1 MVKLFSSRQT
11 ILYKGKRYFNATNL
25 YISKFMSGYKKTIYN
40 IAGAALVLAP
50 LCFFMISCGIDKNLR
65 KGEKYLALG
74 EYYDAANEFRQAYQ
88 KTPPKDRDKRGQR
101 AAKMAMCYDRINEAQ
116 RAVAAYR
123 NVVRYNQDDGN
134 THLRLAYNLMKIGSY
149 REAEK
154 EFAIALDSMP
164 DNEMAEKGINAAR
177 NAPLIKEKG
186 SRYKIKKIETFNSRR
201 ADFSPMLFG
210 DQYDKLYFT
219 STRNEA
225 QGSELSG
232 ITGTKPGDIFYSEKD
247 DKGKWSKPQTIES
260 GLNTE
265 YDEGACCLSPD
276 GSTMYLT
283 QCLSDASYPRFAQI
297 VTAQRSDA
305 SWGKTTPLLI
315 TNDTLSA
322 YAHPAVSPDGEWLYF
337 VSDMPGGKGGLDI
350 WRMRLTANGPV
361 GVENLGEPI
370 NTPGDEMFPT
380 FRPNGDFYFSS
391 DGHPGFGG
399 LDIFIATVGEDGKYH
414 LSHPGYPLNSQ
425 GDDFGMTFQGQLNQG
440 FFSSNRGDG
449 RGWDHIYSFYNPE
462 IVQTIRGWIYEQDGY
477 ELTAGEARIVGTD
490 GTNLRLGVR
499 GDGSFEYVVKPG
511 VDYIILAMCDGFLNH
526 KEEIHVDS
534 VKESKVY
541 DLQFPLASISA
552 PVLIDNI
559 FYAFDK
565 ATLLP
570 ESKNALDSLILML
583 NENPNIT
590 IELSAHTDYR
600 GAEDYN
606 KKLSQKRAESVVKYL
621 INHGIAADRLT
632 AVGYGEEK
640 PKSIRR
646 KVAERYPWLKEND
659 VLTEEFILKLKPEQ
673 QETANALNRRTEFKV
688 LRTTYNMFDKDG
700 NLKNPPKKPVDKE
713 VETDDDAFG
722 FDLEMSVK

>member
-1 MVKLFSSRQT
+1 MTRIIKTYHFLMAFLAVALMLHSCAAD
-11 ILYKGKRYFNATNL
+11 NA
-25 YISKFMSGYKKTIYN
+25 M
-40 IAGAALVLAP
+40 
-50 LCFFMISCGIDKNLR
+50 R
-65 KGEKYLALG
+65 KGEKFLAIG
-74 EYYDAANEFRQAYQ
+74 EYHDAAEQFKKAYT
-88 KTPPKDRDKRGQR
+88 KTPTKERQLRGQR
-101 AAKMAMCYDRINEAQ
+101 ALKMAHCYRHISSTQKAISAYRNALRYNVATLDDRLDYARLLLKNGEYKRALTECELLNDSMPNNVLVRNGLLSAKMAPKWKEQ
-116 RAVAAYR
+116 
-123 NVVRYNQDDGN
+123 
-134 THLRLAYNLMKIGSY
+134 GSDY
-149 REAEK
+149 TV
-154 EFAIALDSMP
+154 
-164 DNEMAEKGINAAR
+164 
-177 NAPLIKEKG
+177 
-186 SRYKIKKIETFNSRR
+186 KKMTEFNSRR
-201 ADFSPMLFG
+201 ADYCPVLAG
-210 DQYDKLYFT
+210 DQWDRLYFS
-219 STRNEA
+219 STRNDA
-225 QGSELSG
+225 LGDELSG
-232 ITGTKPGDIFYSEKD
+232 ITGAKPGDIFFSDKD

-315 TNDTLSA
+315 TNDTLSS

-606 KKLSQKRAESVVKYL
+606 KKLSQKRAESVVNYL

-640 PKSIRR
+640 PKTIRR

>member
-1 MVKLFSSRQT
+1 MAFLAVALMLHSCAAD
-11 ILYKGKRYFNATNL
+11 NA
-25 YISKFMSGYKKTIYN
+25 M
-40 IAGAALVLAP
+40 
-50 LCFFMISCGIDKNLR
+50 R
-65 KGEKYLALG
+65 KGEKFLAIG
-74 EYYDAANEFRQAYQ
+74 EYHDAAEQFKKAYT
-88 KTPPKDRDKRGQR
+88 KTPTKERQLRGQR
-101 AAKMAMCYDRINEAQ
+101 ALKMAHCYRHISSTQKAISAYRNALRYNVATLDDRLDYARLLLKNGEYKRALTEFELLNDSMPNNVLVRNGLLSAKMAPKWKEQ
-116 RAVAAYR
+116 
-123 NVVRYNQDDGN
+123 
-134 THLRLAYNLMKIGSY
+134 GSDY
-149 REAEK
+149 TV
-154 EFAIALDSMP
+154 
-164 DNEMAEKGINAAR
+164 
-177 NAPLIKEKG
+177 
-186 SRYKIKKIETFNSRR
+186 KKMTEFNSRR
-201 ADFSPMLFG
+201 ADYCPVLAG
-210 DQYDKLYFT
+210 DQWDRLYFS
-219 STRNEA
+219 STRNDA
-225 QGSELSG
+225 LGDELSG
-232 ITGTKPGDIFYSEKD
+232 ITGAKPGDIFFSDKD

-265 YDEGACCLSPD
+265 YDEGACCLSPE

-315 TNDTLSA
+315 TNDTLSS

-350 WRMRLTANGPV
+350 WRMRLTTNGPV

-600 GAEDYN
+600 GAEAYN

-621 INHGIAADRLT
+621 INHGIAPDRLT
-632 AVGYGEEK
+632 PVGYGEEK
-640 PKSIRR
+640 PKTIRR

-713 VETDDDAFG
+713 VETDDDTFG

>member
-1 MVKLFSSRQT
+1 MTRIIKTYHFLMAFLAVALMLHSCAAD
-11 ILYKGKRYFNATNL
+11 NA
-25 YISKFMSGYKKTIYN
+25 M
-40 IAGAALVLAP
+40 
-50 LCFFMISCGIDKNLR
+50 R
-65 KGEKYLALG
+65 KGEKFLAIG
-74 EYYDAANEFRQAYQ
+74 EYHDAAEQFKKAYT
-88 KTPPKDRDKRGQR
+88 KTPTKERQLRGQR
-101 AAKMAMCYDRINEAQ
+101 ALKMAHCYRHISSTQKAISAYRNALRYNVASLDDRLDYARLLLKNGEYKRALTEFELLKDSMPNNVLVRNGLLSAKMAPKWKEQ
-116 RAVAAYR
+116 
-123 NVVRYNQDDGN
+123 
-134 THLRLAYNLMKIGSY
+134 GSDY
-149 REAEK
+149 TV
-154 EFAIALDSMP
+154 
-164 DNEMAEKGINAAR
+164 
-177 NAPLIKEKG
+177 
-186 SRYKIKKIETFNSRR
+186 KKMTEFNSRR
-201 ADFSPMLFG
+201 ADYCPVLAG
-210 DQYDKLYFT
+210 DQWDRLYFS
-219 STRNEA
+219 STRNDA
-225 QGSELSG
+225 LGDELSG
-232 ITGTKPGDIFYSEKD
+232 ITGAKPGDIFFSDKD

-449 RGWDHIYSFYNPE
+449 RGWDHVYSFYNPE

-600 GAEDYN
+600 GAEAYN
-606 KKLSQKRAESVVKYL
+606 KKLSQKRAESVVNYL

-640 PKSIRR
+640 PKTIRR

-713 VETDDDAFG
+713 VETDDDTFG

>member
-1 MVKLFSSRQT
+1 MTRIIKTYHFLMAFLAVALMLHSCAAD
-11 ILYKGKRYFNATNL
+11 NA
-25 YISKFMSGYKKTIYN
+25 M
-40 IAGAALVLAP
+40 
-50 LCFFMISCGIDKNLR
+50 R
-65 KGEKYLALG
+65 KGEKFLAIG
-74 EYYDAANEFRQAYQ
+74 EYHDAAEQFKKAYT
-88 KTPPKDRDKRGQR
+88 KTPTKERQLRGQR
-101 AAKMAMCYDRINEAQ
+101 ALKMAHCYRHISSTQKAISAYRNALRYNVATLDDRLDYARLLLKNGEYKRALTEFELLNDSMPNNVLVRNGLLSAKMAPKWKEQ
-116 RAVAAYR
+116 
-123 NVVRYNQDDGN
+123 
-134 THLRLAYNLMKIGSY
+134 GSDY
-149 REAEK
+149 TV
-154 EFAIALDSMP
+154 
-164 DNEMAEKGINAAR
+164 
-177 NAPLIKEKG
+177 
-186 SRYKIKKIETFNSRR
+186 KKMTEFNSRR
-201 ADFSPMLFG
+201 ADYCPVLAG
-210 DQYDKLYFT
+210 DQWDRLYFS
-219 STRNEA
+219 STRNDA
-225 QGSELSG
+225 LGDELSG
-232 ITGTKPGDIFYSEKD
+232 ITGAKPGDIFFSDKD

-315 TNDTLSA
+315 TNDTLSS

-600 GAEDYN
+600 GAEAYN

-640 PKSIRR
+640 PKTIRR

-713 VETDDDAFG
+713 VETDDDTFG

>member
-1 MVKLFSSRQT
+1 MTRIIKTYHFLMAFLAVALMLHSCAAD
-11 ILYKGKRYFNATNL
+11 NA
-25 YISKFMSGYKKTIYN
+25 M
-40 IAGAALVLAP
+40 
-50 LCFFMISCGIDKNLR
+50 R
-65 KGEKYLALG
+65 KGEKFLAIG
-74 EYYDAANEFRQAYQ
+74 EYHDAAEQFKKAYT
-88 KTPPKDRDKRGQR
+88 KTPTKERQLRGQR
-101 AAKMAMCYDRINEAQ
+101 ALKMAHCYRHISSTQKAISAYRNALRYNVATLDDRLDYARLLLKNGEYKRALTEFELLNDSMSNNVLVRNGLLSAKMAPKWKEQ
-116 RAVAAYR
+116 
-123 NVVRYNQDDGN
+123 
-134 THLRLAYNLMKIGSY
+134 GSDY
-149 REAEK
+149 TV
-154 EFAIALDSMP
+154 
-164 DNEMAEKGINAAR
+164 
-177 NAPLIKEKG
+177 
-186 SRYKIKKIETFNSRR
+186 KKMTEFNSRR
-201 ADFSPMLFG
+201 ADYCPVLAG
-210 DQYDKLYFT
+210 DQWDRLYFS
-219 STRNEA
+219 STRNDA
-225 QGSELSG
+225 LGDELSG
-232 ITGTKPGDIFYSEKD
+232 ITGAKPGDIFFSDKD

-315 TNDTLSA
+315 TNDTLSS

-350 WRMRLTANGPV
+350 WRMRLTTNGPV

-606 KKLSQKRAESVVKYL
+606 KKLSQKRAESVVNYL

-640 PKSIRR
+640 PKTIRR

-713 VETDDDAFG
+713 VETDDDTFG

>member
-1 MVKLFSSRQT
+1 MTRIIKTYYLLMAFLAVALMLHSCAT
-11 ILYKGKRYFNATNL
+11 DNA
-25 YISKFMSGYKKTIYN
+25 M
-40 IAGAALVLAP
+40 
-50 LCFFMISCGIDKNLR
+50 R
-65 KGEKYLALG
+65 KGEKFLAIG
-74 EYYDAANEFRQAYQ
+74 EYHDAAEQFKKAYT
-88 KTPPKDRDKRGQR
+88 KTPAKERQLRGQR
-101 AAKMAMCYDRINEAQ
+101 ALKMAHCYRHISSTQKAIS
-116 RAVAAYR
+116 AYR
-123 NVVRYNQDDGN
+123 NALRYNVATLDD
-134 THLRLAYNLMKIGSY
+134 RLDYARLLLKNGEYKRAL
-149 REAEK
+149 AEF
-154 EFAIALDSMP
+154 ELLNDSMP
-164 DNEMAEKGINAAR
+164 NDILVKKG
-177 NAPLIKEKG
+177 LISAKMSPKWKEQG
-186 SRYKIKKIETFNSRR
+186 SDYTVKKMTEFNSRR
-201 ADFSPMLFG
+201 ADYCPVLAG
-210 DQYDKLYFT
+210 DQWDRLYFS
-219 STRNEA
+219 STRNDALGE
-225 QGSELSG
+225 ELSG
-232 ITGTKPGDIFYSEKD
+232 ITGAKPGDIFFSDKD

-283 QCLSDASYPRFAQI
+283 QCTADPSYPRYAQI

-305 SWGKTTPLLI
+305 SWGKTTPLII
-315 TNDTLSA
+315 TNDTLSS
-322 YAHPAVSPDGEWLYF
+322 YAHPAISPDGEWLYF

-490 GTNLRLGVR
+490 GTNMRLGVR

-511 VDYIILAMCDGFLNH
+511 VDYIILGMCNGFLNH

-570 ESKNALDSLILML
+570 ESKNALDSLVMML

-590 IELSAHTDYR
+590 IELAAHTDYR
-600 GAEDYN
+600 GAEAYN
-606 KKLSQKRAESVVKYL
+606 KTLSQKRAESVVKYL

-640 PKSIRR
+640 PKTIRK

>member
-1 MVKLFSSRQT
+1 MAFLAVALMLHSCAAD
-11 ILYKGKRYFNATNL
+11 NA
-25 YISKFMSGYKKTIYN
+25 M
-40 IAGAALVLAP
+40 
-50 LCFFMISCGIDKNLR
+50 R
-65 KGEKYLALG
+65 KGEKFLAIG
-74 EYYDAANEFRQAYQ
+74 EYHDAAEQFKKAYT
-88 KTPPKDRDKRGQR
+88 KTPTKERQLRGQR
-101 AAKMAMCYDRINEAQ
+101 ALKMAHCYRHISSTQKAISAYRNALRYNVASLDDRLDYARLLLKNGEYKRALTEFELLKDSMPNNVLVRNGLLSAKMAPKWKEQ
-116 RAVAAYR
+116 
-123 NVVRYNQDDGN
+123 
-134 THLRLAYNLMKIGSY
+134 GSDY
-149 REAEK
+149 TV
-154 EFAIALDSMP
+154 
-164 DNEMAEKGINAAR
+164 
-177 NAPLIKEKG
+177 
-186 SRYKIKKIETFNSRR
+186 KKMTEFNSRR
-201 ADFSPMLFG
+201 ADYCPVLAG
-210 DQYDKLYFT
+210 DQWDRLYFS
-219 STRNEA
+219 STRNDA
-225 QGSELSG
+225 LGDELSG
-232 ITGTKPGDIFYSEKD
+232 ITGAKPGDIFFSDKD

-570 ESKNALDSLILML
+570 ESKNALDSLIMML

-600 GAEDYN
+600 GAEAYN

-640 PKSIRR
+640 PKTIRR

-713 VETDDDAFG
+713 VETDDDTFG

>member
-1 MVKLFSSRQT
+1 MTRIIKTYHLLMAFLAVALMLHSCAAD
-11 ILYKGKRYFNATNL
+11 NA
-25 YISKFMSGYKKTIYN
+25 M
-40 IAGAALVLAP
+40 
-50 LCFFMISCGIDKNLR
+50 R
-65 KGEKYLALG
+65 KGEKFLAIG
-74 EYYDAANEFRQAYQ
+74 EYHDAAEQFKKAYT
-88 KTPPKDRDKRGQR
+88 KTPTKERQLRGQR
-101 AAKMAMCYDRINEAQ
+101 ALKMAHCYRHISSTQKAISAYRNALRYNVATLDDRLDYARLLLKNGEYKRALTEFELLNDSMPNNVLVRNGLLSAKMAPKWKEQ
-116 RAVAAYR
+116 
-123 NVVRYNQDDGN
+123 
-134 THLRLAYNLMKIGSY
+134 GSDY
-149 REAEK
+149 TV
-154 EFAIALDSMP
+154 
-164 DNEMAEKGINAAR
+164 
-177 NAPLIKEKG
+177 
-186 SRYKIKKIETFNSRR
+186 KKMTEFNSRR
-201 ADFSPMLFG
+201 ADYCPVLAG
-210 DQYDKLYFT
+210 DQWDRLYFS
-219 STRNEA
+219 STRNDA
-225 QGSELSG
+225 LGDELSG
-232 ITGTKPGDIFYSEKD
+232 ITGAKPGDIFFSDKD

-315 TNDTLSA
+315 TNDTLSS
-322 YAHPAVSPDGEWLYF
+322 YAHPAISPDGEWLYF

-350 WRMRLTANGPV
+350 WRMRLTTNGPV

-425 GDDFGMTFQGQLNQG
+425 GDDFGMTLQGQLNQG

-600 GAEDYN
+600 GAEAYN
-606 KKLSQKRAESVVKYL
+606 KKLSQKRAESVVNYL

-640 PKSIRR
+640 PKTIRR

-713 VETDDDAFG
+713 VETDDDTFG

>member
-1 MVKLFSSRQT
+1 MAFLAVALMLHSCAAD
-11 ILYKGKRYFNATNL
+11 NA
-25 YISKFMSGYKKTIYN
+25 M
-40 IAGAALVLAP
+40 
-50 LCFFMISCGIDKNLR
+50 R
-65 KGEKYLALG
+65 KGEKFLAIG
-74 EYYDAANEFRQAYQ
+74 EYHDAAEQFKKAYT
-88 KTPPKDRDKRGQR
+88 KTPTKERQLRGQR
-101 AAKMAMCYDRINEAQ
+101 ALKMAHCYRHISSTQKAISAYRNALRYNVATLDDRLDYARLLLKNGEYKRALTEFELLKDSMPNNVLVRNGLLSAKMAPKWKEQ
-116 RAVAAYR
+116 
-123 NVVRYNQDDGN
+123 
-134 THLRLAYNLMKIGSY
+134 GSDY
-149 REAEK
+149 TV
-154 EFAIALDSMP
+154 
-164 DNEMAEKGINAAR
+164 
-177 NAPLIKEKG
+177 
-186 SRYKIKKIETFNSRR
+186 KKMTEFNSRR
-201 ADFSPMLFG
+201 ADYCPVLAG
-210 DQYDKLYFT
+210 DQWDRLYFS
-219 STRNEA
+219 STRNDA
-225 QGSELSG
+225 LGDELSG
-232 ITGTKPGDIFYSEKD
+232 ITGAKPGDIFFSDKD

-350 WRMRLTANGPV
+350 WRMRLTTNGPV

-600 GAEDYN
+600 GAEAYN

-640 PKSIRR
+640 PKTIRR

-713 VETDDDAFG
+713 VETDDDTFG

>member
-1 MVKLFSSRQT
+1 MAFLAVALMLHSCAAD
-11 ILYKGKRYFNATNL
+11 NA
-25 YISKFMSGYKKTIYN
+25 M
-40 IAGAALVLAP
+40 
-50 LCFFMISCGIDKNLR
+50 R
-65 KGEKYLALG
+65 KGEKFLAIG
-74 EYYDAANEFRQAYQ
+74 EYHDAAEQFKKAYT
-88 KTPPKDRDKRGQR
+88 KTPTKERQLRGQR
-101 AAKMAMCYDRINEAQ
+101 ALKMAHCYRHISSTQKAISAYRNALRYNVATLDDRLDYARLLLKNGEYKRALTEFELLNDSMPNNVLVRNGLLSAKMAPKWKEQ
-116 RAVAAYR
+116 
-123 NVVRYNQDDGN
+123 
-134 THLRLAYNLMKIGSY
+134 GSDY
-149 REAEK
+149 TV
-154 EFAIALDSMP
+154 
-164 DNEMAEKGINAAR
+164 
-177 NAPLIKEKG
+177 
-186 SRYKIKKIETFNSRR
+186 KKMTEFNSRR
-201 ADFSPMLFG
+201 ADYCPVLAG
-210 DQYDKLYFT
+210 DQWDRLYFS
-219 STRNEA
+219 STRNDA
-225 QGSELSG
+225 LGDELSG
-232 ITGTKPGDIFYSEKD
+232 ITGAKPGDIFFSDKD

-315 TNDTLSA
+315 TNDTLSS

-600 GAEDYN
+600 GAEAYN
-606 KKLSQKRAESVVKYL
+606 KKLSQKRAESVVNYL
-621 INHGIAADRLT
+621 INHGIATDRLT

-640 PKSIRR
+640 PKTIRR

-713 VETDDDAFG
+713 VETDDDTFG

>member
-1 MVKLFSSRQT
+1 MAFLAVALMLHSCAAD
-11 ILYKGKRYFNATNL
+11 NA
-25 YISKFMSGYKKTIYN
+25 M
-40 IAGAALVLAP
+40 
-50 LCFFMISCGIDKNLR
+50 R
-65 KGEKYLALG
+65 KGEKFLAIG
-74 EYYDAANEFRQAYQ
+74 EYHDAAEQFKKAYT
-88 KTPPKDRDKRGQR
+88 KTPTKERQLRGQR
-101 AAKMAMCYDRINEAQ
+101 ALKMAHCYRHISSTQKAISAYRNALRYNVATLDDRLDYARLLLKNGEYKRALTEFELLNDSMPNNVLVRNGLLSAKMAPKWKEQ
-116 RAVAAYR
+116 
-123 NVVRYNQDDGN
+123 
-134 THLRLAYNLMKIGSY
+134 GSDY
-149 REAEK
+149 TV
-154 EFAIALDSMP
+154 
-164 DNEMAEKGINAAR
+164 
-177 NAPLIKEKG
+177 
-186 SRYKIKKIETFNSRR
+186 KKMTEFNSRR
-201 ADFSPMLFG
+201 ADYCPVLAG
-210 DQYDKLYFT
+210 DQWDRLYFS
-219 STRNEA
+219 STRNDA
-225 QGSELSG
+225 LGDELSG
-232 ITGTKPGDIFYSEKD
+232 ITGAKPGDIFFSDKD

-449 RGWDHIYSFYNPE
+449 RGWDHVYSFYNPE

-600 GAEDYN
+600 GAEAYN

-640 PKSIRR
+640 PKTIRR

-713 VETDDDAFG
+713 VETDDDTFG

>member
-1 MVKLFSSRQT
+1 MAFLAVALMLHSCAAD
-11 ILYKGKRYFNATNL
+11 NA
-25 YISKFMSGYKKTIYN
+25 M
-40 IAGAALVLAP
+40 
-50 LCFFMISCGIDKNLR
+50 R
-65 KGEKYLALG
+65 KGEKFLAIG
-74 EYYDAANEFRQAYQ
+74 EYHDAAEQFKKAYT
-88 KTPPKDRDKRGQR
+88 KTPTKERQLRGQR
-101 AAKMAMCYDRINEAQ
+101 ALKMAHCYRHISSTQKAISAYRNALRYNVATLDDRLDYARLLLKNGEYKRALTEFELLNDSMPNNVLVRNGLLSAKMAPKWKEQ
-116 RAVAAYR
+116 
-123 NVVRYNQDDGN
+123 
-134 THLRLAYNLMKIGSY
+134 GSDY
-149 REAEK
+149 TV
-154 EFAIALDSMP
+154 
-164 DNEMAEKGINAAR
+164 
-177 NAPLIKEKG
+177 
-186 SRYKIKKIETFNSRR
+186 KKMTEFNSRR
-201 ADFSPMLFG
+201 ADYCPVLAG
-210 DQYDKLYFT
+210 DQWDRLYFS
-219 STRNEA
+219 STRNDA
-225 QGSELSG
+225 LGDELSG
-232 ITGTKPGDIFYSEKD
+232 ITGAKPGDIFFSDKD

-315 TNDTLSA
+315 TNDTLSS

-600 GAEDYN
+600 GAEAYN

-640 PKSIRR
+640 PKTIRR

-713 VETDDDAFG
+713 VETDDDTFG

>member
-1 MVKLFSSRQT
+1 MTRIIKTYHLLMAFLAVALMLHSCAAD
-11 ILYKGKRYFNATNL
+11 NA
-25 YISKFMSGYKKTIYN
+25 M
-40 IAGAALVLAP
+40 
-50 LCFFMISCGIDKNLR
+50 R
-65 KGEKYLALG
+65 KGEKFLAIG
-74 EYYDAANEFRQAYQ
+74 EYHDAAEQFKKAYT
-88 KTPPKDRDKRGQR
+88 KTPTKERQLRGQR
-101 AAKMAMCYDRINEAQ
+101 ALKMAHCYRHISSTQKAISAYRNALRYNVATLDDRLDYARLLLKNGEYKRALAEFELLNDSMPNNVLVRNGLLSAKMAPKWKEQ
-116 RAVAAYR
+116 
-123 NVVRYNQDDGN
+123 
-134 THLRLAYNLMKIGSY
+134 GSDY
-149 REAEK
+149 TV
-154 EFAIALDSMP
+154 
-164 DNEMAEKGINAAR
+164 
-177 NAPLIKEKG
+177 
-186 SRYKIKKIETFNSRR
+186 KKMTEFNSRR
-201 ADFSPMLFG
+201 ADYCPVLAG
-210 DQYDKLYFT
+210 DQWDRLYFS
-219 STRNEA
+219 STRNDALGDEF
-225 QGSELSG
+225 SG
-232 ITGTKPGDIFYSEKD
+232 ITGAKPGDIFFSDKD

-315 TNDTLSA
+315 TNDTLSS

-414 LSHPGYPLNSQ
+414 LTHPGYPLNSQ

-511 VDYIILAMCDGFLNH
+511 VDYIILGMCNGFLNH

-541 DLQFPLASISA
+541 DLQFPLASISV

-600 GAEDYN
+600 GAEAYN
-606 KKLSQKRAESVVKYL
+606 KKLSQKRAESVVMYL
-621 INHGIAADRLT
+621 INHGIAPDRLT
-632 AVGYGEEK
+632 PVGYGEEK
-640 PKSIRR
+640 PKTIRR

-713 VETDDDAFG
+713 VETDDDVFG
-722 FDLEMSVK
+722 FDLEMF

>member
-1 MVKLFSSRQT
+1 MAFLAVALMLHSCAAD
-11 ILYKGKRYFNATNL
+11 NA
-25 YISKFMSGYKKTIYN
+25 M
-40 IAGAALVLAP
+40 
-50 LCFFMISCGIDKNLR
+50 R
-65 KGEKYLALG
+65 KGEKFLAIG
-74 EYYDAANEFRQAYQ
+74 EYHDAAEQFKKAYT
-88 KTPPKDRDKRGQR
+88 KTPTKERQLRGQR
-101 AAKMAMCYDRINEAQ
+101 ALKMAHCYRHISSTQKAISAYRNALRYNVATLDDRLDYARLLLKNGEYKRALTEFELLNDSMPNNVLVRNGLLSAKMAPKWKEQ
-116 RAVAAYR
+116 
-123 NVVRYNQDDGN
+123 
-134 THLRLAYNLMKIGSY
+134 GSDY
-149 REAEK
+149 TV
-154 EFAIALDSMP
+154 
-164 DNEMAEKGINAAR
+164 
-177 NAPLIKEKG
+177 
-186 SRYKIKKIETFNSRR
+186 KKMTEFNSRR
-201 ADFSPMLFG
+201 ADYCPVLAG
-210 DQYDKLYFT
+210 DQWDRLYFS
-219 STRNEA
+219 STRNDA
-225 QGSELSG
+225 LGDELSG
-232 ITGTKPGDIFYSEKD
+232 ITGAKPGDIFFSDKD

-305 SWGKTTPLLI
+305 SWGKTTPLII

-350 WRMRLTANGPV
+350 WRMRLTTNGPV

-600 GAEDYN
+600 GAEAYN

-640 PKSIRR
+640 PKTIRR

-713 VETDDDAFG
+713 VETDDDTFG

>member
-1 MVKLFSSRQT
+1 MAFLAVALMLHSCAAD
-11 ILYKGKRYFNATNL
+11 NA
-25 YISKFMSGYKKTIYN
+25 M
-40 IAGAALVLAP
+40 
-50 LCFFMISCGIDKNLR
+50 R
-65 KGEKYLALG
+65 KGEKFLAIG
-74 EYYDAANEFRQAYQ
+74 EYHDAAEQFKKAYT
-88 KTPPKDRDKRGQR
+88 KTPTKERQLRGQR
-101 AAKMAMCYDRINEAQ
+101 ALKMAHCYRHISSTQKAISAYRNALRYNVATLDDRLDYARLLLKNGEYKRALTEFELLNDSMPNNVLVRNGLLSAKMAPKWKEQ
-116 RAVAAYR
+116 
-123 NVVRYNQDDGN
+123 
-134 THLRLAYNLMKIGSY
+134 GSDY
-149 REAEK
+149 TV
-154 EFAIALDSMP
+154 
-164 DNEMAEKGINAAR
+164 
-177 NAPLIKEKG
+177 
-186 SRYKIKKIETFNSRR
+186 KKMTEFNSRR
-201 ADFSPMLFG
+201 ADFCPVLAG
-210 DQYDKLYFT
+210 DQWDRLYFS
-219 STRNEA
+219 STRNDA
-225 QGSELSG
+225 LGDELSG
-232 ITGTKPGDIFYSEKD
+232 ITGAKPGDIFFSDKD

-315 TNDTLSA
+315 TNDTLSS

-600 GAEDYN
+600 GAEAYN

-640 PKSIRR
+640 PKTIRR

>member
-1 MVKLFSSRQT
+1 MAFLAVALMLHSCAAD
-11 ILYKGKRYFNATNL
+11 NA
-25 YISKFMSGYKKTIYN
+25 M
-40 IAGAALVLAP
+40 
-50 LCFFMISCGIDKNLR
+50 R
-65 KGEKYLALG
+65 KGEKFLAIG
-74 EYYDAANEFRQAYQ
+74 EYHDAAEQFKKAYT
-88 KTPPKDRDKRGQR
+88 KTPTKERQLRGQR
-101 AAKMAMCYDRINEAQ
+101 ALKMAHCYRHISSTQKAISAYRNALRYNVASLDDRLDYARLLLKNGEYKRALTEFELLNDSMPNNVLVRNGLLSAKMAPKWKEQ
-116 RAVAAYR
+116 
-123 NVVRYNQDDGN
+123 
-134 THLRLAYNLMKIGSY
+134 GSDY
-149 REAEK
+149 TV
-154 EFAIALDSMP
+154 
-164 DNEMAEKGINAAR
+164 
-177 NAPLIKEKG
+177 
-186 SRYKIKKIETFNSRR
+186 KKMTEFNSRR
-201 ADFSPMLFG
+201 ADYCPVLAG
-210 DQYDKLYFT
+210 DQWDRLYFS
-219 STRNEA
+219 STRNDA
-225 QGSELSG
+225 LGDELSG
-232 ITGTKPGDIFYSEKD
+232 ITGAKPGDIFFSDKD

-315 TNDTLSA
+315 TNDTLSS

-600 GAEDYN
+600 GAEAYN

-640 PKSIRR
+640 PKTIRR

-713 VETDDDAFG
+713 VETDDDTFG

>member
-1 MVKLFSSRQT
+1 MTRRNNTYYLLTALLAVAMMLHSCAAD
-11 ILYKGKRYFNATNL
+11 NA
-25 YISKFMSGYKKTIYN
+25 M
-40 IAGAALVLAP
+40 
-50 LCFFMISCGIDKNLR
+50 R
-65 KGEKYLALG
+65 KGEKFLSIG
-74 EYYDAANEFRQAYQ
+74 EYHDAAEQFKKAYS
-88 KTPPKDRDKRGQR
+88 KTPAKERQLRGQR
-101 AAKMAMCYDRINEAQ
+101 ALKMAHCYRHISSTQKAIS
-116 RAVAAYR
+116 AFR
-123 NVVRYNQDDGN
+123 NAIRYNVATSDD
-134 THLRLAYNLMKIGSY
+134 RLAYARLLLKNGEYKRAL
-149 REAEK
+149 AEF
-154 EFAIALDSMP
+154 EVLNDSMP
-164 DNEMAEKGINAAR
+164 NNVLVKNGLTSARMAPEW
-177 NAPLIKEKG
+177 KEQG
-186 SRYKIKKIETFNSRR
+186 SDYTVKKMTEFNSRR
-201 ADFSPMLFG
+201 ADYCPVLAG
-210 DQYDKLYFT
+210 DQWDRLYFS
-219 STRNEA
+219 STRNDA
-225 QGSELSG
+225 LGDELSG
-232 ITGTKPGDIFYSEKD
+232 ITGAKPGDIFFSDKD

-265 YDEGACCLSPD
+265 YDEGACCLSVD

-283 QCLSDASYPRFAQI
+283 QCLSDPSYPRFAQI

-315 TNDTLSA
+315 TNDTLST
-322 YAHPAVSPDGEWLYF
+322 YAHPAISPDGEWLYF

-350 WRMRLTANGPV
+350 WRIRLTANGPV
-361 GVENLGEPI
+361 GVENLGDPI
-370 NTPGDEMFPT
+370 NTPGDEMFPS

-399 LDIFIATVGEDGKYH
+399 LDIFIATVGEDGRYH

-449 RGWDHIYSFYNPE
+449 RGWDHIFSFYNPE

-477 ELTAGEARIVGTD
+477 ELTSGEARIVGSD
-490 GTNLRLGVR
+490 GTNMRLGVR

-511 VDYIILAMCDGFLNH
+511 VDYIILGMCGGFLNH

-570 ESKNALDSLILML
+570 ESKNALDSLVLML

-600 GAEDYN
+600 GAEAYN
-606 KKLSQKRAESVVKYL
+606 KTLSQKRAESVVRYL
-621 INHGIAADRLT
+621 IDHGIAADRLT

-640 PKSIRR
+640 PKTIRR

-659 VLTEEFILKLKPEQ
+659 VLTEEFILKLKPDQ

-713 VETDDDAFG
+713 VETDDDPFG
-722 FDLEMSVK
+722 FDIEMF

>member
-1 MVKLFSSRQT
+1 MTRIIKTYYLLMAFLAVALMLHSCAAD
-11 ILYKGKRYFNATNL
+11 NA
-25 YISKFMSGYKKTIYN
+25 M
-40 IAGAALVLAP
+40 
-50 LCFFMISCGIDKNLR
+50 R
-65 KGEKYLALG
+65 KGEKFLAIG
-74 EYYDAANEFRQAYQ
+74 EYHDAAEQFKKAYT
-88 KTPPKDRDKRGQR
+88 KTPTKERQLRGQR
-101 AAKMAMCYDRINEAQ
+101 ALKMAHCYRHISSTQKAISAYRNALRYNVATLDDRLDYARLLLKNGEYKRALTEFELLNDSMPNNVLVRNGLLSAKMAPKWKEQGSDYTVKKMTEF
-116 RAVAAYR
+116 
-123 NVVRYNQDDGN
+123 N
-134 THLRLAYNLMKIGSY
+134 T
-149 REAEK
+149 
-154 EFAIALDSMP
+154 
-164 DNEMAEKGINAAR
+164 
-177 NAPLIKEKG
+177 
-186 SRYKIKKIETFNSRR
+186 RR
-201 ADFSPMLFG
+201 ADYCPVLAG
-210 DQYDKLYFT
+210 DQWDRLYFS
-219 STRNEA
+219 STRNDA
-225 QGSELSG
+225 LGDELSG
-232 ITGTKPGDIFYSEKD
+232 ITGAKPGDIFFSDKD

-600 GAEDYN
+600 GAEAYN

-640 PKSIRR
+640 PKTIRR

-713 VETDDDAFG
+713 VETDDDTFG

>member
-1 MVKLFSSRQT
+1 MTRIIKTYYLLMAFLAVVLMLHSCAAD
-11 ILYKGKRYFNATNL
+11 NA
-25 YISKFMSGYKKTIYN
+25 M
-40 IAGAALVLAP
+40 
-50 LCFFMISCGIDKNLR
+50 R
-65 KGEKYLALG
+65 KGEKFLAIG
-74 EYYDAANEFRQAYQ
+74 EYHDAAEQFKKAYT
-88 KTPPKDRDKRGQR
+88 KTPTKERQLRGQR
-101 AAKMAMCYDRINEAQ
+101 ALKMAHCYRHISSTQKAISAYRNALRYNVATLDDRLNYARLLLKNGEYKRALAEFELLNDSMPNNVLVRNGLLSAKMAPKWKEQ
-116 RAVAAYR
+116 
-123 NVVRYNQDDGN
+123 
-134 THLRLAYNLMKIGSY
+134 GSDY
-149 REAEK
+149 TV
-154 EFAIALDSMP
+154 
-164 DNEMAEKGINAAR
+164 
-177 NAPLIKEKG
+177 
-186 SRYKIKKIETFNSRR
+186 KKMTEFNSRR
-201 ADFSPMLFG
+201 ADYCPVLAG
-210 DQYDKLYFT
+210 DQWDRLYFS
-219 STRNEA
+219 STRNDA
-225 QGSELSG
+225 LGDELSG
-232 ITGTKPGDIFYSEKD
+232 ITGAKPGDIFFSDKD

-449 RGWDHIYSFYNPE
+449 RGWDHVYSFYNPE

-640 PKSIRR
+640 PKTIRR

-713 VETDDDAFG
+713 VETDDDTFG

>member
-1 MVKLFSSRQT
+1 MTRIIKTYNFLMAFLAVVLMLHSCAAD
-11 ILYKGKRYFNATNL
+11 NA
-25 YISKFMSGYKKTIYN
+25 M
-40 IAGAALVLAP
+40 
-50 LCFFMISCGIDKNLR
+50 R
-65 KGEKYLALG
+65 KGEKFLAIG
-74 EYYDAANEFRQAYQ
+74 EYHDAAEQFKKAYT
-88 KTPPKDRDKRGQR
+88 KTPTKERQLRGQR
-101 AAKMAMCYDRINEAQ
+101 ALKMAHCYRHISSTQKAISAYRNALRYNVATLDDRLDYARLLLKNGEYKRALTEFELLNDSMPNNVLVRNGLLSAKMAPKWKEQ
-116 RAVAAYR
+116 
-123 NVVRYNQDDGN
+123 
-134 THLRLAYNLMKIGSY
+134 GSDY
-149 REAEK
+149 TV
-154 EFAIALDSMP
+154 
-164 DNEMAEKGINAAR
+164 
-177 NAPLIKEKG
+177 
-186 SRYKIKKIETFNSRR
+186 KKMTEFNSRR
-201 ADFSPMLFG
+201 ADYCPVLAG
-210 DQYDKLYFT
+210 DQWDRLYFS
-219 STRNEA
+219 STRNDA
-225 QGSELSG
+225 LGDELSG
-232 ITGTKPGDIFYSEKD
+232 ITGAKPGDIFFSDKD

-315 TNDTLSA
+315 TNDTLSS

-499 GDGSFEYVVKPG
+499 GDGSFDYVVKPG

-640 PKSIRR
+640 PKTIRR

-700 NLKNPPKKPVDKE
+700 NLKNPPKKPVDQE
-713 VETDDDAFG
+713 VETDDDTFG

>member
-1 MVKLFSSRQT
+1 MTRIIKTYYLLMAFLAVALMLHSCAAD
-11 ILYKGKRYFNATNL
+11 NA
-25 YISKFMSGYKKTIYN
+25 M
-40 IAGAALVLAP
+40 
-50 LCFFMISCGIDKNLR
+50 R
-65 KGEKYLALG
+65 KGEKFLAIG
-74 EYYDAANEFRQAYQ
+74 EYHDAAEQFKKAYT
-88 KTPPKDRDKRGQR
+88 KTPAKERQLRGQR
-101 AAKMAMCYDRINEAQ
+101 ALKMAHCYRHISSTQKAIS
-116 RAVAAYR
+116 AYR
-123 NVVRYNQDDGN
+123 NALRYNVATLDDC
-134 THLRLAYNLMKIGSY
+134 LDYARLLLKNGEYKRAL
-149 REAEK
+149 AEL
-154 EFAIALDSMP
+154 ELLNDSMP
-164 DNEMAEKGINAAR
+164 NNILVKNG
-177 NAPLIKEKG
+177 LISAKMSPKWKEQG
-186 SRYKIKKIETFNSRR
+186 SDYTVKKMTEFNSRR
-201 ADFSPMLFG
+201 ADYCPVLAG
-210 DQYDKLYFT
+210 DQWDRLYFS
-219 STRNEA
+219 STRNDA
-225 QGSELSG
+225 LGDELSG
-232 ITGTKPGDIFYSEKD
+232 ITGAKPGDIFFSDKD

-283 QCLSDASYPRFAQI
+283 QCTADPSYPRYAQI

-305 SWGKTTPLLI
+305 SWGKTTPLVI
-315 TNDTLSA
+315 TNDTLSS
-322 YAHPAVSPDGEWLYF
+322 YAHPAISPDGEWLYF

-350 WRMRLTANGPV
+350 WRIRLTANGPV

-490 GTNLRLGVR
+490 GTNMRLGVR

-511 VDYIILAMCDGFLNH
+511 VDYIILGMCNGFLNH

-600 GAEDYN
+600 GAEAYN
-606 KKLSQKRAESVVKYL
+606 KTLSQKRAESVVKYL
-621 INHGIAADRLT
+621 INHGIAPDRLT
-632 AVGYGEEK
+632 PVGYGEEK
-640 PKSIRR
+640 PKTIRK

-659 VLTEEFILKLKPEQ
+659 VLTEEFILKLRPEQ

-700 NLKNPPKKPVDKE
+700 NLKNPPKKPVE
-713 VETDDDAFG
+713 NEEETDDDAFS
-722 FDLEMSVK
+722 FDLE

>member
-1 MVKLFSSRQT
+1 MAFLAVALMLHSCAAD
-11 ILYKGKRYFNATNL
+11 NA
-25 YISKFMSGYKKTIYN
+25 M
-40 IAGAALVLAP
+40 
-50 LCFFMISCGIDKNLR
+50 R
-65 KGEKYLALG
+65 KGEKFLAIG
-74 EYYDAANEFRQAYQ
+74 EYHDAAEQFKKAYT
-88 KTPPKDRDKRGQR
+88 KTPTKERQLRGQR
-101 AAKMAMCYDRINEAQ
+101 ALKMAHCYRHISSTQKAISAYRNALRYNVATLDDRLDYARLLLKNGEYKRALTEFELLNDSMPNNVLVRNGLLSAKMAPKWKEQ
-116 RAVAAYR
+116 
-123 NVVRYNQDDGN
+123 
-134 THLRLAYNLMKIGSY
+134 GSDY
-149 REAEK
+149 TV
-154 EFAIALDSMP
+154 
-164 DNEMAEKGINAAR
+164 
-177 NAPLIKEKG
+177 
-186 SRYKIKKIETFNSRR
+186 KKMTEFNSRR
-201 ADFSPMLFG
+201 ADYCPVLAG
-210 DQYDKLYFT
+210 DQWDRLYFS
-219 STRNEA
+219 STRNDA
-225 QGSELSG
+225 LGDELSG
-232 ITGTKPGDIFYSEKD
+232 ITGAKPGDIFFSDKD

-315 TNDTLSA
+315 TNDTLSS

-477 ELTAGEARIVGTD
+477 ELTAGEARLVGTD

-640 PKSIRR
+640 PKTIRR

-713 VETDDDAFG
+713 VETDDDTFG

>member
-1 MVKLFSSRQT
+1 MTRIIKTYYFLMVFLAVALMLHSCAAD
-11 ILYKGKRYFNATNL
+11 NA
-25 YISKFMSGYKKTIYN
+25 M
-40 IAGAALVLAP
+40 
-50 LCFFMISCGIDKNLR
+50 R
-65 KGEKYLALG
+65 KGEKFLAIG
-74 EYYDAANEFRQAYQ
+74 EYHDAAEQFKKAYT
-88 KTPPKDRDKRGQR
+88 KTPTKERQLRGQR
-101 AAKMAMCYDRINEAQ
+101 ALKMAHCYRHISSTQKAISAYRNALRYNVATLDDRLDYARLLLKNGEYKRALTEFELLNDSMPNNVLVRNGLLSAKMAPKWKEQ
-116 RAVAAYR
+116 
-123 NVVRYNQDDGN
+123 
-134 THLRLAYNLMKIGSY
+134 GSDY
-149 REAEK
+149 TV
-154 EFAIALDSMP
+154 
-164 DNEMAEKGINAAR
+164 
-177 NAPLIKEKG
+177 
-186 SRYKIKKIETFNSRR
+186 KKMTEFNSRR
-201 ADFSPMLFG
+201 ADYCPVLAG
-210 DQYDKLYFT
+210 DQWDRLYFS
-219 STRNEA
+219 STRNDA
-225 QGSELSG
+225 LGDELSG
-232 ITGTKPGDIFYSEKD
+232 ITGAKPGDIFFSDKD

-305 SWGKTTPLLI
+305 SWGKTTPLII
-315 TNDTLSA
+315 TNDTLSS

-425 GDDFGMTFQGQLNQG
+425 GDDFGMTFQGRLNQG

-449 RGWDHIYSFYNPE
+449 RGWDHVYSFYNPE

-583 NENPNIT
+583 KENPNIT

-600 GAEDYN
+600 GAEAYN

-632 AVGYGEEK
+632 AVSYGEEK
-640 PKSIRR
+640 PKTIRR

-713 VETDDDAFG
+713 VETDDDTFG

>member
-1 MVKLFSSRQT
+1 MAFLAVALMLHSCAAD
-11 ILYKGKRYFNATNL
+11 NA
-25 YISKFMSGYKKTIYN
+25 M
-40 IAGAALVLAP
+40 
-50 LCFFMISCGIDKNLR
+50 R
-65 KGEKYLALG
+65 KGEKFLAIG
-74 EYYDAANEFRQAYQ
+74 EYHDAAEQFKKAYT
-88 KTPPKDRDKRGQR
+88 KTPTKERQLRGQR
-101 AAKMAMCYDRINEAQ
+101 ALKMAHCYRHISSTQKAISAYRNALRYNVATLDDRLDYARLLLKNGEYKRALTEFELLNDSMPNNVLVRNGLLSAKMAPKWKEQ
-116 RAVAAYR
+116 
-123 NVVRYNQDDGN
+123 
-134 THLRLAYNLMKIGSY
+134 GSDY
-149 REAEK
+149 TV
-154 EFAIALDSMP
+154 
-164 DNEMAEKGINAAR
+164 
-177 NAPLIKEKG
+177 
-186 SRYKIKKIETFNSRR
+186 KKMTEFNSRR
-201 ADFSPMLFG
+201 ADYCPVLAG
-210 DQYDKLYFT
+210 DQWDRLYFS
-219 STRNEA
+219 STRNDA
-225 QGSELSG
+225 LGDELSG
-232 ITGTKPGDIFYSEKD
+232 ITGAKPGDIFFSDKD

-414 LSHPGYPLNSQ
+414 LSHPGCPLNSQ

-600 GAEDYN
+600 GAEAYN

-621 INHGIAADRLT
+621 INHGIAPDRLT
-632 AVGYGEEK
+632 PVGYGEEK
-640 PKSIRR
+640 PKTIRR

-713 VETDDDAFG
+713 VETDDDTFG

>member
-1 MVKLFSSRQT
+1 MTRIIKTYYLLMVFLAVVLMLHSCAAD
-11 ILYKGKRYFNATNL
+11 NA
-25 YISKFMSGYKKTIYN
+25 M
-40 IAGAALVLAP
+40 
-50 LCFFMISCGIDKNLR
+50 R
-65 KGEKYLALG
+65 KGEKFLAIG
-74 EYYDAANEFRQAYQ
+74 EYHDAAEQFKKAYT
-88 KTPPKDRDKRGQR
+88 KTPTKERQLRGQR
-101 AAKMAMCYDRINEAQ
+101 ALKMAHCYRHISSTQKAISAYRNALRYNVASLDDRLDYARLLLKNGEYKRALTEFELLKDSMPNNVLVRNGLLSAKMAPKWKEQ
-116 RAVAAYR
+116 
-123 NVVRYNQDDGN
+123 
-134 THLRLAYNLMKIGSY
+134 GSDY
-149 REAEK
+149 TV
-154 EFAIALDSMP
+154 
-164 DNEMAEKGINAAR
+164 
-177 NAPLIKEKG
+177 
-186 SRYKIKKIETFNSRR
+186 KKMTEFNSRR
-201 ADFSPMLFG
+201 ADYCPVLAG
-210 DQYDKLYFT
+210 DQWDRLYFS
-219 STRNEA
+219 STRNDA
-225 QGSELSG
+225 LGDELSG
-232 ITGTKPGDIFYSEKD
+232 ITGAKPGDIFFSDKD

-305 SWGKTTPLLI
+305 SWGKTTPLII

-449 RGWDHIYSFYNPE
+449 RGWDHVYSFYNPE

-600 GAEDYN
+600 GAEAYN
-606 KKLSQKRAESVVKYL
+606 KKLSQKRAESVVNYL

-640 PKSIRR
+640 PKTIRR

-713 VETDDDAFG
+713 VETDDDTFG

>member
-1 MVKLFSSRQT
+1 MTRIIKTYYLLMAFLAVALMLHSCAAD
-11 ILYKGKRYFNATNL
+11 NA
-25 YISKFMSGYKKTIYN
+25 M
-40 IAGAALVLAP
+40 
-50 LCFFMISCGIDKNLR
+50 R
-65 KGEKYLALG
+65 KGEKFLAIG
-74 EYYDAANEFRQAYQ
+74 EYHDAAEQFKKAYT
-88 KTPPKDRDKRGQR
+88 KTPTKERQLRGQR
-101 AAKMAMCYDRINEAQ
+101 ALKMAHCYRHISSTQKAISAYRNALRYNVATLDDRLDYARLLLKNGEYKRALTEFELLNDSMPNNVLVRNGLLSAKMAPKWKEQ
-116 RAVAAYR
+116 
-123 NVVRYNQDDGN
+123 
-134 THLRLAYNLMKIGSY
+134 GSDY
-149 REAEK
+149 TV
-154 EFAIALDSMP
+154 
-164 DNEMAEKGINAAR
+164 
-177 NAPLIKEKG
+177 
-186 SRYKIKKIETFNSRR
+186 KKMTEFNSRR
-201 ADFSPMLFG
+201 ADYCPVLAG
-210 DQYDKLYFT
+210 DQWDRLYFS
-219 STRNEA
+219 STRNDA
-225 QGSELSG
+225 LGDELSG
-232 ITGTKPGDIFYSEKD
+232 ITGAKPGDIFFSDKD

-449 RGWDHIYSFYNPE
+449 RGWDHVYSFYNPE

-600 GAEDYN
+600 GAEAYN

-640 PKSIRR
+640 PKTIRR

>member
-1 MVKLFSSRQT
+1 MTRIIKTYHFLMAFLAVALMLHSCAAD
-11 ILYKGKRYFNATNL
+11 NA
-25 YISKFMSGYKKTIYN
+25 M
-40 IAGAALVLAP
+40 
-50 LCFFMISCGIDKNLR
+50 R
-65 KGEKYLALG
+65 KGEKFLAIG
-74 EYYDAANEFRQAYQ
+74 EYHDAAEQFKKAYT
-88 KTPPKDRDKRGQR
+88 KTPTKERQLRGQR
-101 AAKMAMCYDRINEAQ
+101 ALKMAHCYRHISSTQKAISAYRNALRYNVATLDDRLDYARLLLKNGEYKRALAEFELLNDSMPNNVLVRNGLLSAKMAPKWKEQ
-116 RAVAAYR
+116 
-123 NVVRYNQDDGN
+123 
-134 THLRLAYNLMKIGSY
+134 GSDY
-149 REAEK
+149 TV
-154 EFAIALDSMP
+154 
-164 DNEMAEKGINAAR
+164 
-177 NAPLIKEKG
+177 
-186 SRYKIKKIETFNSRR
+186 KKMTEFNSRR
-201 ADFSPMLFG
+201 ADFCPVLAG
-210 DQYDKLYFT
+210 DQWDRLYFS
-219 STRNEA
+219 STRNDA
-225 QGSELSG
+225 LGDELSG
-232 ITGTKPGDIFYSEKD
+232 ITGAKPGDIFFSDKD

-315 TNDTLSA
+315 TNDTLSS

-640 PKSIRR
+640 PKTIRR

-713 VETDDDAFG
+713 VETDDDTFG

>member
-1 MVKLFSSRQT
+1 MTRIIKTYYLLMAFLAVVLMLHSCAAD
-11 ILYKGKRYFNATNL
+11 NA
-25 YISKFMSGYKKTIYN
+25 M
-40 IAGAALVLAP
+40 
-50 LCFFMISCGIDKNLR
+50 R
-65 KGEKYLALG
+65 KGEKFLAIG
-74 EYYDAANEFRQAYQ
+74 EYHDAAEQFKKAYT
-88 KTPPKDRDKRGQR
+88 KTPTKERQLRGQR
-101 AAKMAMCYDRINEAQ
+101 ALKMAHCYRHISSTQKAIS
-116 RAVAAYR
+116 AYR
-123 NVVRYNQDDGN
+123 NALRYNVATLDD
-134 THLRLAYNLMKIGSY
+134 RLDYARLLLKNGEYKRAL
-149 REAEK
+149 AEF
-154 EFAIALDSMP
+154 ELLNDSMP
-164 DNEMAEKGINAAR
+164 NNVLVR
-177 NAPLIKEKG
+177 NGLLSAKIAPKWKEQG
-186 SRYKIKKIETFNSRR
+186 SDYTVKKMTEFNSRR
-201 ADFSPMLFG
+201 ADYCPVLAG
-210 DQYDKLYFT
+210 DQWDRLYFS
-219 STRNEA
+219 STRNDA
-225 QGSELSG
+225 LGDELSG
-232 ITGTKPGDIFYSEKD
+232 ITGAKPGDIFFSDKD

-305 SWGKTTPLLI
+305 SWGKTTPLII
-315 TNDTLSA
+315 TNDTLSS

-606 KKLSQKRAESVVKYL
+606 KKLSQKRAESVVNYL

-640 PKSIRR
+640 PKMIRR

-713 VETDDDAFG
+713 VETDDDTFG

>member
-1 MVKLFSSRQT
+1 MTRIIKTYHLLMAFLAVALMLHSCAAD
-11 ILYKGKRYFNATNL
+11 NA
-25 YISKFMSGYKKTIYN
+25 M
-40 IAGAALVLAP
+40 
-50 LCFFMISCGIDKNLR
+50 R
-65 KGEKYLALG
+65 KGEKFLAIG
-74 EYYDAANEFRQAYQ
+74 EYHDAAEQFKKAYT
-88 KTPPKDRDKRGQR
+88 KTPTKERQLRGQR
-101 AAKMAMCYDRINEAQ
+101 ALKMAHCYRHISSTQKAISAYRNALRYNVATLDDRLDYARLLLKNGEYKRALTEFELLNDSMPNNVLVRNGLLSAKMAPKWKEQ
-116 RAVAAYR
+116 
-123 NVVRYNQDDGN
+123 
-134 THLRLAYNLMKIGSY
+134 GSDY
-149 REAEK
+149 TV
-154 EFAIALDSMP
+154 
-164 DNEMAEKGINAAR
+164 
-177 NAPLIKEKG
+177 
-186 SRYKIKKIETFNSRR
+186 KKMTEFNSRR
-201 ADFSPMLFG
+201 ADYCPVLAG
-210 DQYDKLYFT
+210 DQWDRLYFS
-219 STRNEA
+219 STRNDA
-225 QGSELSG
+225 LGDELSG
-232 ITGTKPGDIFYSEKD
+232 ITGAKPGDIFFSDKD

-600 GAEDYN
+600 GAEAYN
-606 KKLSQKRAESVVKYL
+606 KKLSQKRAESVVNYL

-640 PKSIRR
+640 PKTIRR

-713 VETDDDAFG
+713 VETDDDTFG

>member
-1 MVKLFSSRQT
+1 MAFLAVALMLHSCAAD
-11 ILYKGKRYFNATNL
+11 NA
-25 YISKFMSGYKKTIYN
+25 M
-40 IAGAALVLAP
+40 
-50 LCFFMISCGIDKNLR
+50 R
-65 KGEKYLALG
+65 KGEKFLAIG
-74 EYYDAANEFRQAYQ
+74 EYHDAAEQFKKAYT
-88 KTPPKDRDKRGQR
+88 KTPTKERQLRGQR
-101 AAKMAMCYDRINEAQ
+101 ALKMAHCYRHISSTQKAISAYRNALRYNVATLDDRLDYARLLLKNGEYKRALTEFELLNDSMPNNVLVRNGLLSAKMAPKWKEQ
-116 RAVAAYR
+116 
-123 NVVRYNQDDGN
+123 
-134 THLRLAYNLMKIGSY
+134 GSDY
-149 REAEK
+149 TV
-154 EFAIALDSMP
+154 
-164 DNEMAEKGINAAR
+164 
-177 NAPLIKEKG
+177 
-186 SRYKIKKIETFNSRR
+186 KKMTEFNSRR
-201 ADFSPMLFG
+201 ADYCPVLAG
-210 DQYDKLYFT
+210 DQWDRLYFS
-219 STRNEA
+219 STRNDA
-225 QGSELSG
+225 LGDELSG
-232 ITGTKPGDIFYSEKD
+232 ITGAKPGDIFFSDKD

-315 TNDTLSA
+315 TNDTLSS

-449 RGWDHIYSFYNPE
+449 RGWDHVYSFYNPE

-606 KKLSQKRAESVVKYL
+606 KKLSQKRAESVVNYL

-640 PKSIRR
+640 PKTIRR

-713 VETDDDAFG
+713 VETDDDTFG

>member
-1 MVKLFSSRQT
+1 MAFLAVALMLHSCAAD
-11 ILYKGKRYFNATNL
+11 NA
-25 YISKFMSGYKKTIYN
+25 M
-40 IAGAALVLAP
+40 
-50 LCFFMISCGIDKNLR
+50 R
-65 KGEKYLALG
+65 KGEKFLAIG
-74 EYYDAANEFRQAYQ
+74 EYHDAAEQFKKAYT
-88 KTPPKDRDKRGQR
+88 KTPTKERQLRGQR
-101 AAKMAMCYDRINEAQ
+101 ALKMAHCYRHISSTQKAISAYRNALRYNVATLDDRLDYARLLLKNGEYKRALAEFELLNDSMPNNVLVRNGLLSAKMAPKWKEQ
-116 RAVAAYR
+116 
-123 NVVRYNQDDGN
+123 
-134 THLRLAYNLMKIGSY
+134 GSDY
-149 REAEK
+149 TV
-154 EFAIALDSMP
+154 
-164 DNEMAEKGINAAR
+164 
-177 NAPLIKEKG
+177 
-186 SRYKIKKIETFNSRR
+186 KKMTEFNSRR
-201 ADFSPMLFG
+201 ADFCPVLAG
-210 DQYDKLYFT
+210 DQWDRLYFS
-219 STRNEA
+219 STRNDA
-225 QGSELSG
+225 LGDELSG
-232 ITGTKPGDIFYSEKD
+232 ITGAKPGDIFFSDKD

-640 PKSIRR
+640 PKTIRR

-713 VETDDDAFG
+713 VETDDDTFG

>member
-1 MVKLFSSRQT
+1 MAFLAVALMLHSCAAD
-11 ILYKGKRYFNATNL
+11 NA
-25 YISKFMSGYKKTIYN
+25 M
-40 IAGAALVLAP
+40 
-50 LCFFMISCGIDKNLR
+50 R
-65 KGEKYLALG
+65 KGEKFLAIG
-74 EYYDAANEFRQAYQ
+74 EYHDAAEQFKKAYT
-88 KTPPKDRDKRGQR
+88 KTPTKERQLRGQR
-101 AAKMAMCYDRINEAQ
+101 ALKMAHCYRHISSTQKAISAYRNALRYNVATLDDRLDYARLLLKNGEYKRALTEFELLNDSMPNNILVRNGLLSAKMAPKWKEQ
-116 RAVAAYR
+116 
-123 NVVRYNQDDGN
+123 
-134 THLRLAYNLMKIGSY
+134 GSDY
-149 REAEK
+149 TV
-154 EFAIALDSMP
+154 
-164 DNEMAEKGINAAR
+164 
-177 NAPLIKEKG
+177 
-186 SRYKIKKIETFNSRR
+186 KKMTEFNSRR
-201 ADFSPMLFG
+201 ADYCPVLAG
-210 DQYDKLYFT
+210 DQWDRLYFS
-219 STRNEA
+219 STRNDA
-225 QGSELSG
+225 LGDELSG
-232 ITGTKPGDIFYSEKD
+232 ITGAKPGDIFFSDKD

-305 SWGKTTPLLI
+305 SWGKTTPLII

-600 GAEDYN
+600 GAEAYN
-606 KKLSQKRAESVVKYL
+606 KKLSQKRAESVVNYL

-640 PKSIRR
+640 PKTIRR

>member
-1 MVKLFSSRQT
+1 MTRIIKTYYLLMAFLAVVLMLHSCAAD
-11 ILYKGKRYFNATNL
+11 NA
-25 YISKFMSGYKKTIYN
+25 M
-40 IAGAALVLAP
+40 
-50 LCFFMISCGIDKNLR
+50 R
-65 KGEKYLALG
+65 KGEKFLAIG
-74 EYYDAANEFRQAYQ
+74 EYHDAAEQFKKAYT
-88 KTPPKDRDKRGQR
+88 KTPTKERQLRGQR
-101 AAKMAMCYDRINEAQ
+101 ALKMAHCYRHISSTQKAISAYRNALRYNVATLDDRLDYARLLLKNGEYKRALTEFELLNDSMPNNVLVRNGLLSAKMAPKWKEQ
-116 RAVAAYR
+116 
-123 NVVRYNQDDGN
+123 
-134 THLRLAYNLMKIGSY
+134 GSDY
-149 REAEK
+149 TV
-154 EFAIALDSMP
+154 
-164 DNEMAEKGINAAR
+164 
-177 NAPLIKEKG
+177 
-186 SRYKIKKIETFNSRR
+186 KKMTEFNSRR
-201 ADFSPMLFG
+201 ADYCPVLAG
-210 DQYDKLYFT
+210 DQWDRLYFS
-219 STRNEA
+219 STRNDA
-225 QGSELSG
+225 LGDELSG
-232 ITGTKPGDIFYSEKD
+232 ITGAKPGDIFFSDKD

-315 TNDTLSA
+315 TNDTLSS

-600 GAEDYN
+600 GAEAYN

-640 PKSIRR
+640 PKTIRR

-713 VETDDDAFG
+713 VETDDDTFG

>member
-1 MVKLFSSRQT
+1 MTRIIKTYHFLMAFLAVALMLHSCAVD
-11 ILYKGKRYFNATNL
+11 NA
-25 YISKFMSGYKKTIYN
+25 M
-40 IAGAALVLAP
+40 
-50 LCFFMISCGIDKNLR
+50 R
-65 KGEKYLALG
+65 KGEKFLAIG
-74 EYYDAANEFRQAYQ
+74 EYHDAAEQFKKAYT
-88 KTPPKDRDKRGQR
+88 KTPTKERQLRGQR
-101 AAKMAMCYDRINEAQ
+101 ALKMAHCYRHISSTQKAISAYRNALRYNVATLDDRLDYARLLLKNGEYKRALTEFELLNDSMPNNVLVRNGLLSAKMAPKWKEQ
-116 RAVAAYR
+116 
-123 NVVRYNQDDGN
+123 
-134 THLRLAYNLMKIGSY
+134 GSDY
-149 REAEK
+149 TV
-154 EFAIALDSMP
+154 
-164 DNEMAEKGINAAR
+164 
-177 NAPLIKEKG
+177 
-186 SRYKIKKIETFNSRR
+186 KKMTEFNSRR
-201 ADFSPMLFG
+201 ADYCPVLAG
-210 DQYDKLYFT
+210 DQWDRLYFS
-219 STRNEA
+219 STRNDA
-225 QGSELSG
+225 LGDELSG
-232 ITGTKPGDIFYSEKD
+232 ITGAKPGDIFFSDKD

-305 SWGKTTPLLI
+305 SWGKTTPLII

-600 GAEDYN
+600 GAEAYN

-640 PKSIRR
+640 PKTIRR

-713 VETDDDAFG
+713 VETDDDTFG